1 MELPGELLKQ
11 FASITNDRGTSPKE
25 TTAYGTVNISDG
37 KCYVKLDGTDSLTP
51 VSMTMDAR
59 DGDRVMVMIK
69 NHAATIIGNATSP
82 ASARTASSYMKLVE
96 DGLIVGKL
104 DDDGGAIGTYSLIGA
119 GTYYIVDENGN
130 IVASFSGSTIK
141 LGSDDSSEI
150 SLCNGNGNIK
160 VENGTLVVYG
170 KNAVG
175 MRSMMGLYKSE
186 MVCKVDTEDPVVAMQ
201 VYKEK
206 GDSCS
211 VMVRKNGIS
220 LSTPVGAYAAINGNE
235 ITHSGNLMVNG
246 AVQGSGS
253 VNKNG
258 TVTVKKKVLLPNG
271 YRLAGI
277 RRITTNHSQ
286 LCHITQFNANPKT
299 NEVSATFENIGE
311 STLSLTVRIEWFALR
326 TENAEYSPDEIV
338 NW

>member
-1 MELPGELLKQ
+1 M
-11 FASITNDRGTSPKE
+11 
-25 TTAYGTVNISDG
+25 
-37 KCYVKLDGTDSLTP
+37 
-51 VSMTMDAR
+51 
-59 DGDRVMVMIK
+59 
-69 NHAATIIGNATSP
+69 
-82 ASARTASSYMKLVE
+82 
-96 DGLIVGKL
+96 
-104 DDDGGAIGTYSLIGA
+104 
-119 GTYYIVDENGN
+119 
-130 IVASFSGSTIK
+130 
-141 LGSDDSSEI
+141 
-150 SLCNGNGNIK
+150 
-160 VENGTLVVYG
+160 VVYG

-258 TVTVKKKVLLPNG
+258 TVTVTKKVLLPNG